1 MKDGLFCEIVEWSE
15 VLCLWLVWANK
26 YKCRG
31 FCVVYRWQNG
41 TRCRDG
47 VKVLWCRS
55 RLVWLVFEDF
65 IPTCACLHLANF
77 FVTCFCCFFFVVVV

>member
-15 VLCLWLVWANK
+15 VLCLFVANK

-65 IPTCACLHLANF
+65 IPTCACLRLANF
-77 FVTCFCCFFFVVVV
+77 FVTCFCCFFVVVV

>member
-1 MKDGLFCEIVEWSE
+1 M
-15 VLCLWLVWANK
+15 
-26 YKCRG
+26 
-31 FCVVYRWQNG
+31 YRWQNG

-65 IPTCACLHLANF
+65 IPTCACLRLANF
-77 FVTCFCCFFFVVVV
+77 FVTCFCFFFVVVV